1 MFQYLKGQVI
11 SLNKNAQNRWIL
23 ILEVNH
29 IGYEI
34 QVPASMV
41 DQLELAS
48 PNMTQIFTYFQV
60 REDHQ
65 ALYGFLTQAERELFG
80 QLVSVSGIGT
90 QLAIAL
96 LETLGLENLVQAV
109 VTGNIN
115 QLAKTPGV
123 GKKTAERLAL
133 ELKSK
138 LSQWRQ
144 GVTTLPSSSLIST
157 EVLEDVEMTLLA
169 LGYSQS
175 EINQAIAA
183 SPHQWQSQTG
193 QDPQL
198 QQNVTAE
205 EWIRQ
210 AITWLSTQ

>member
-11 SLNKNAQNRWIL
+11 SLHKNAQNRWIL
-23 ILEVNH
+23 ILEVNQ

-34 QVPASMV
+34 QVPASAAN
-41 DQLELAS
+41 QLDVTSQTL
-48 PNMTQIFTYFQV
+48 TQIFTHLHI
-60 REDHQ
+60 REDQHS
-65 ALYGFLTQAERELFG
+65 LYGFVTQAERELFG
-80 QLVSVSGIGT
+80 QLISVSGIGT

-109 VTGNIN
+109 VTGNIH

-144 GVTTLPSSSLIST
+144 GVTTLPTPSSIST

-183 SPHQWQSQTG
+183 STQQWQSQAG

>member
-11 SLNKNAQNRWIL
+11 SLHKNAQNRWIL
-23 ILEVNH
+23 ILEVNQ

-34 QVPASMV
+34 QVPASAAN
-41 DQLELAS
+41 QLDVTSQTL
-48 PNMTQIFTYFQV
+48 TQIFTHLHI
-60 REDHQ
+60 REDQHS
-65 ALYGFLTQAERELFG
+65 LYGFVTQAERELFG
-80 QLVSVSGIGT
+80 QLISVSGIGT

-144 GVTTLPSSSLIST
+144 GVTTLPTPSSIST

-183 SPHQWQSQTG
+183 SIQQWQSQAG

>member
-1 MFQYLKGQVI
+1 
-11 SLNKNAQNRWIL
+11 
-23 ILEVNH
+23 
-29 IGYEI
+29 

-157 EVLEDVEMTLLA
+157 EVLEIGKNL
-169 LGYSQS
+169 SHIRRS
-175 EINQAIAA
+175 
-183 SPHQWQSQTG
+183 
-193 QDPQL
+193 QL
-198 QQNVTAE
+198 QLIHDRSRDLNFIANVIDFQN
-205 EWIRQ
+205 
-210 AITWLSTQ
+210 